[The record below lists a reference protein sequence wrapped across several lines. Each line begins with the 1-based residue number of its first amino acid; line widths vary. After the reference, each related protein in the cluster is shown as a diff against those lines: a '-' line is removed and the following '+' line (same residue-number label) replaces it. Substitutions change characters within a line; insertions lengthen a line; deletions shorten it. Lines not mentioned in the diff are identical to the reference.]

1 MMGARDAA
9 WRQSP
14 SRRKALASLA
24 GVLAGSPL
32 LPATL
37 RAQLDPRSL
46 AEHRRAPSLSEM
58 VTAFDFEPI
67 AFANLPQQLYD
78 FTAHGDGSEFTL
90 RRNRQAFEWFEV
102 VPAGPSIDPGTVD
115 LSMTLLGTPMA
126 YPILV
131 APTAA
136 QVPLHPDGE
145 IGMHAGATAAAD
157 TPMIV
162 SHNTSIPI
170 EKVAAGATGPLWFQ
184 FYPTQ
189 NLESGRPIL
198 DRAHAAGCAAIVVTV
213 DQQASYYE
221 RTQRNR
227 HLGGTERGPG
237 RGGGPPAAAAQAIT
251 GAARYGLSTRRL
263 WYSWAHLAELRKMIP
278 IPLVVKGILTAEDA
292 RLSVEHG
299 MDAIVVSN
307 HGGRS
312 MDYGPST
319 LEVLPEI
326 VAAVAGRMPIII
338 DSGFRRGTDVLT
350 ALAIGA
356 DAVLLGRATRWGLAA
371 FGAPGAQRVLE
382 IVQRELVEAAAAA
395 GAATRGDCK
404 HRLRVTRRPG

>member
-227 HLGGTERGPG
+227 HLGGT
-237 RGGGPPAAAAQAIT
+237 
-251 GAARYGLSTRRL
+251 
-263 WYSWAHLAELRKMIP
+263 
-278 IPLVVKGILTAEDA
+278 
-292 RLSVEHG
+292 
-299 MDAIVVSN
+299 
-307 HGGRS
+307 
-312 MDYGPST
+312 
-319 LEVLPEI
+319 
-326 VAAVAGRMPIII
+326 
-338 DSGFRRGTDVLT
+338 
-350 ALAIGA
+350 
-356 DAVLLGRATRWGLAA
+356 
-371 FGAPGAQRVLE
+371 
-382 IVQRELVEAAAAA
+382 
-395 GAATRGDCK
+395 
-404 HRLRVTRRPG
+404 